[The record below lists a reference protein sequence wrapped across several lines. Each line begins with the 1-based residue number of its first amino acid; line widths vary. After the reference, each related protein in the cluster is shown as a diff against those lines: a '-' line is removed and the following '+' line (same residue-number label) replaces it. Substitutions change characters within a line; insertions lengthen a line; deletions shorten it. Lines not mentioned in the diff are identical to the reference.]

1 LTDELGCIFFAAPL
15 LRQKGESKSI
25 RSGDRCST
33 IVLGRSNGGRHKH
46 ETGKDD
52 GSVGDVK
59 NLSSPKMKC
68 LGRNTTNFPRPLCLL
83 LYIDTP
89 IWKSKFGA
97 KSDVLCAGAEEPE
110 AANNLGN
117 SSGGGL
123 CQDDPARSFPL
134 FAFGVPSGYVKIA
147 IENGQR
153 NSEFSH

>member
-1 LTDELGCIFFAAPL
+1 MYFYAAAPL

-46 ETGKDD
+46 KTGKDD
-52 GSVGDVK
+52 GSVGDVS

-68 LGRNTTNFPRPLCLL
+68 LGRNTTNFLRPLCLL

-97 KSDVLCAGAEEPE
+97 KSDVLVCRSGRTRGVLFGE
-110 AANNLGN
+110 LVRWWIMSRW
-117 SSGGGL
+117 SSQIISIVCFWSTLWL
-123 CQDDPARSFPL
+123 CQ
-134 FAFGVPSGYVKIA
+134 
-147 IENGQR
+147 
-153 NSEFSH
+153 NSYWKWPEQ